1 MSVVFGV
8 LWLLSTI
15 VAVVITIIFASRK
28 SDREKLLK
36 ILIGFWIASVVCF
49 IGSVATPKTP
59 EPVKTPITETKTL
72 TPEEQAKKDADDAL
86 AKKQADEARA
96 KQEAEAKAQ
105 AEAKAEA
112 TKLLDASVQKI
123 FSAPAGIQVT
133 NNENNTWYGCK
144 FVLNDKY
151 TKQYRDDQ
159 GIASGESE
167 ALTIPY
173 ALFLKSDGTRFDY
186 ATTAPTSFLISCK
199 VNGNTRNN
207 VYTF

>member
-1 MSVVFGV
+1 MF
-8 LWLLSTI
+8 I
-15 VAVVITIIFASRK
+15 
-28 SDREKLLK
+28 
-36 ILIGFWIASVVCF
+36 ILIGVTA
-49 IGSVATPKTP
+49 PKTNTTDN
-59 EPVKTPITETKTL
+59 KTTTEAIKTL
-72 TPEEQAKKDADDAL
+72 TPEEQAKKDADDA
-86 AKKQADEARA
+86 ASKKVADEAKA
-96 KQEAEAKAQ
+96 KQEAESKAQ

-112 TKLLDASVQKI
+112 EKLLDASVQKV
-123 FSAPAGIQVT
+123 FSAPAGIQVI